1 MQANT
6 FMYGLPI
13 SIALVKISPNFWI
26 ILFFIDRI
34 MHTFLQAV
42 EEKKKYLFYFYKIQN
57 KTIISAL

>member
-1 MQANT
+1 
-6 FMYGLPI
+6 MYGLPI

-42 EEKKKYLFYFYKIQN
+42 EEKKKNLFYFFKIQN

>member
-26 ILFFIDRI
+26 ILFFIDRF

-42 EEKKKYLFYFYKIQN
+42 EEKKKYLFYFFKIQN

>member
-1 MQANT
+1 
-6 FMYGLPI
+6 MYGLPI

-42 EEKKKYLFYFYKIQN
+42 KIQN

>member
-42 EEKKKYLFYFYKIQN
+42 EEKKKICFIFLKYKI
-57 KTIISAL
+57 KLL